1 MGYVATTGGITA
13 EDVRDLMVVS
23 VEHRFGQV
31 TSCRT
36 PLSGSPITAAA
47 TPPTTPACF
56 ARDIGLT
63 PRTTPVESPQSNG
76 MAEAFVR
83 TLKRDY
89 ARVSPRPN
97 AQTVIDQLPSWLDH
111 YNRVHPHRALGY
123 KSPRE
128 FIDRSTREDNERTE
142 PPRSIASEPC
152 ACV

>member
-1 MGYVATTGGITA
+1 
-13 EDVRDLMVVS
+13 
-23 VEHRFGQV
+23 
-31 TSCRT
+31 
-36 PLSGSPITAAA
+36 
-47 TPPTTPACF
+47 
-56 ARDIGLT
+56 
-63 PRTTPVESPQSNG
+63 

-128 FIDRSTREDNERTE
+128 FIDRSTREDLYGL
-142 PPRSIASEPC
+142 
-152 ACV
+152 